1 MEVRLLSQNLV
12 LIAGNLTKDPDYKV
26 TTGGRGVLHLRVAVN
41 RRYQDKATGEW
52 KDDTTFIGVDVW
64 GDEAARL
71 KDRLRKG
78 SPVHVEGR
86 LKSREY
92 EDKATGQKRTA
103 IDILANRVQALEK
116 SGAAGAAA
124 KGEPSGSGAGKSGD
138 DLEEVPF

>member
-41 RRYQDKATGEW
+41 RRYQDKASGEW

-71 KDRLRKG
+71 KDRLKKG

-116 SGAAGAAA
+116 SGAGGAAPA
-124 KGEPSGSGAGKSGD
+124 SKGEAGGGKSGD

>member
-1 MEVRLLSQNLV
+1 MDIRLLSQNIV
-12 LIAGNLTKDPDYKV
+12 LIAGNLTADPDYKV
-26 TTGGRGVLHLRVAVN
+26 TSGGRGVLHMRVAVN
-41 RRYQDKATGEW
+41 RRYQDKASGEW

-71 KDRLRKG
+71 KDRLHKG

-92 EDKATGQKRTA
+92 EDKTTGQKRTV

-116 SGAAGAAA
+116 AGGAGAAPKGGTAA
-124 KGEPSGSGAGKSGD
+124 KSDE